1 MKNLLFILI
10 LAVSLMPA
18 TTHAAAF
25 DDIGALIF
33 RDFLKVSSY
42 PSAPFTGNIIN
53 DLVMFFFI
61 PTVFIVIIIY
71 SITGRM
77 FANARIRLLLGIALY
92 LFIVFGGY
100 FTMFMLLAGPY
111 FLFLVVII
119 GLFLYFA
126 SHFGIRP
133 GGGGATLPGTA
144 LGGAATGE
152 RKQEAEV
159 VNNLHSL
166 GRQLDEAVGELKKL
180 HQQVDDAQKDSK
192 TNPAAATT
200 AATLSYELATQRAHV
215 NSLQSQFRAAEMDA
229 ARFRHLH
236 EVSSSLS
243 AIRNRFSEAG
253 RYMK

>member
-1 MKNLLFILI
+1 MRSNVMRHLIVVLL
-10 LAVSLMPA
+10 LAASLLPGIS
-18 TTHAAAF
+18 HAAV

-61 PTVFIVIIIY
+61 PTVFIIIIIY

-111 FLFLVVII
+111 FLFLIIII

-133 GGGGATLPGTA
+133 GGGGATLPGAA
-144 LGGAATGE
+144 LGT
-152 RKQEAEV
+152 
-159 VNNLHSL
+159 
-166 GRQLDEAVGELKKL
+166 
-180 HQQVDDAQKDSK
+180 
-192 TNPAAATT
+192 
-200 AATLSYELATQRAHV
+200 ATQSAGGLRELHALEEQLKELDDKIKKKEQTVEDLRRREESAVKGGQGVAGLETAYSTEAKRLHELE
-215 NSLQSQFRAAEMDA
+215 NARAAKWEEIKAVKRSMG
-229 ARFRHLH
+229 LK
-236 EVSSSLS
+236 
-243 AIRNRFSEAG
+243 
-253 RYMK
+253 Y